1 MPPNGITPP
10 NPITIPYS
18 PAFIAGQP
26 LGLAANID
34 NYAVDPNLKT
44 PYSEM
49 FTFSI
54 QRELPGNFQLET
66 AYVGRFAHRLIA
78 QSDAMQTV
86 EFKDPASGQLLSKAF
101 ANVASQVRSQSGP
114 TYTVTPQPFFE
125 NQIGPGGT
133 DYLAN
138 NVEPYVGRGDLADAI
153 EILNIN
159 NFFGVSPWAP
169 GVGLAPQFGTNL
181 YITNQAYSNYN
192 GLLTTLHRKMSHGLQ
207 FDLNYTYSHS
217 LDNISATPNAAFG
230 SNGAGGILCDA
241 INLGVCYGNS
251 DFDATHVITADGLY
265 QLPIGRGKMIGGGMS
280 RWLNYAIGG
289 WSISGVDTWRTG
301 LAFQT
306 VSNAF
311 PISFANNTPAIFN
324 GDTAAIRNH
333 IHVVNGQVQ
342 LFANPSAAIGAFSGP
357 LGLQAGSR
365 NNLRGPHFSEVSLG
379 LSKNFP
385 VTEQVI
391 VEFRA
396 DAYNVFN
403 HANFGLPGT
412 SSTADIDSP
421 STFGVINTMAGQPR
435 VLQLALRIDF

>member
-1 MPPNGITPP
+1 
-10 NPITIPYS
+10 
-18 PAFIAGQP
+18 
-26 LGLAANID
+26 
-34 NYAVDPNLKT
+34 
-44 PYSEM
+44 
-49 FTFSI
+49 
-54 QRELPGNFQLET
+54 
-66 AYVGRFAHRLIA
+66 
-78 QSDAMQTV
+78 
-86 EFKDPASGQLLSKAF
+86 
-101 ANVASQVRSQSGP
+101 
-114 TYTVTPQPFFE
+114 
-125 NQIGPGGT
+125 
-133 DYLAN
+133 
-138 NVEPYVGRGDLADAI
+138 
-153 EILNIN
+153 
-159 NFFGVSPWAP
+159 
-169 GVGLAPQFGTNL
+169 
-181 YITNQAYSNYN
+181 
-192 GLLTTLHRKMSHGLQ
+192 
-207 FDLNYTYSHS
+207 
-217 LDNISATPNAAFG
+217 
-230 SNGAGGILCDA
+230 
-241 INLGVCYGNS
+241 
-251 DFDATHVITADGLY
+251 
-265 QLPIGRGKMIGGGMS
+265 
-280 RWLNYAIGG
+280 
-289 WSISGVDTWRTG
+289 VDTWRTG